1 MTKTVPI
8 VPAATILLLR
18 GGAKGLEVFM
28 VERHHRIDFATGALV
43 FPGGKIEAADA
54 DAALAERFDGGEGE
68 DDAERAMRIG
78 AIRETFEESGVLLAR
93 ERGARET
100 IGAARLA
107 EIESTWREALC
118 KGERSMSEL
127 AVREDLR
134 LAGDLL
140 TPFARWIT
148 PAFMP
153 KRFDTMFFLAEA
165 PADHLALHD
174 GGESVDSLWTTPA
187 DALCAAEQGERT
199 IIFPTLLNI
208 KKLGR
213 AGSVREALEAARAQ
227 PIVTVLPE
235 ITLKDGKQWL
245 TIPKQAGYEPS
256 EAPLEALTGA
266 LPTGAA

>member
-18 GGAKGLEVFM
+18 DGAAGLEVFM

-43 FPGGKIEAADA
+43 FPGGKIDAGDA
-54 DAALAERFDGGEGE
+54 DAALSARLDGGESQ
-68 DDAERAMRIG
+68 DAQQRAMRIG

-93 ERGARET
+93 ERGGET

-107 EIESTWREALC
+107 EIESAWREALC
-118 KGERSMSEL
+118 KGECSMSEL

-153 KRFDTMFFLAEA
+153 KRFDTVFFLAEA

-187 DALCAAEQGERT
+187 DALRAAERGERT

-213 AGSVREALEAARAQ
+213 SSSIREAFEAARAQ

-235 ITLKDGKQWL
+235 IVLKGGKQWL
-245 TIPKQAGYEPS
+245 TIPKQAGYDPS
-256 EAPLEALTGA
+256 EAPLETLTG
-266 LPTGAA
+266 